1 MPEKLEAQVA
11 LLADQV
17 PAGEEWLHEI
27 KFDGYRMLAR
37 IDHGQARMIS
47 RNGNDWTAKFPEI
60 AKLLPALPVREAI
73 LDGEVCYLLPTG
85 VTGFGELQAA
95 IADERTGGLVYFI
108 FDLLYLD
115 GWGLSRA
122 PLIERKALLT
132 WVLEGSP
139 DDRLRYTDH
148 HVGQGPEFF
157 AQVQKMGGIE
167 GIVSK
172 RTTGP
177 YRPGRGSDWLKI
189 KAQQREEFI
198 VIGWTDPEGS
208 RVGFGRLVL
217 AYYSEASGGLA
228 YAGAVGTNFSDRLL
242 AQLRQRLDAIAAPDP
257 GIRLPRGVKRSA
269 IHWVRPEIIV
279 ETRFS
284 EWTRDGILRH
294 PAFLGERM
302 DKSAGGVVLD
312 RSMSPDAKQ
321 HHWSKV
327 RR

>member
-73 LDGEVCYLLPTG
+73 LDDEVCYLLPTG

-139 DDRLRYTDH
+139 DDRLRYSDH

-167 GIVSK
+167 GMVSK
-172 RTTGP
+172 RATGP
-177 YRPGRGSDWLKI
+177 YRPGR
-189 KAQQREEFI
+189 
-198 VIGWTDPEGS
+198 
-208 RVGFGRLVL
+208 RLGL
-217 AYYSEASGGLA
+217 AKDKSPAARGIHRHRLDRSGGLSRRLWQPG
-228 YAGAVGTNFSDRLL
+228 AGLL
-242 AQLRQRLDAIAAPDP
+242 RR
-257 GIRLPRGVKRSA
+257 
-269 IHWVRPEIIV
+269 
-279 ETRFS
+279 
-284 EWTRDGILRH
+284 
-294 PAFLGERM
+294 GERW
-302 DKSAGGVVLD
+302 ACLC
-312 RSMSPDAKQ
+312 
-321 HHWSKV
+321 
-327 RR
+327 RRCWYRLQR